1 MTPVS
6 RSHRGPRD
14 TGGMTSGS
22 SPASS
27 VPSSSGSPSDV
38 APSAGAASG
47 AGVRRTE
54 VDGVD
59 YLLQDN
65 PGPMSLNG
73 TCTYLIPGRR
83 GLIVVDPGD
92 ADAAHQE
99 AVAAQ
104 GEMELILVTHRHHD
118 HTGGLPALR
127 DLTGA
132 PSRGL
137 AEEFSVGAEPL
148 RDGEVIPAGDGL
160 CLRVLATPGHTSDS
174 VCLVLVRDG
183 VDVGVLTGDTI
194 LGRGTTVID
203 HPDGRLGDYLG
214 SLERLIAL
222 GPVPALPAHGGFPGP
237 VDAVAGAYLAHRR
250 KRLDQVAATITSLR
264 ARGTEP
270 GVTAVTDVVYAEV
283 DPSVRRAAEMTV
295 AAQLALLDP
304 DGQ

>member
-1 MTPVS
+1 
-6 RSHRGPRD
+6 
-14 TGGMTSGS
+14 MTSGS

-27 VPSSSGSPSDV
+27 GPSSSAAPDSAV
-38 APSAGAASG
+38 PSADAAPGAASG
-47 AGVRRTE
+47 AEARPTE
-54 VDGVD
+54 VDGVR
-59 YLLQDN
+59 YVLQDN
-65 PGPMSLNG
+65 PGPMSLDG

-92 ADAAHQE
+92 ADAAHQA

-104 GEMELILVTHRHHD
+104 GEVELILVTHRHHD

-127 DLTGA
+127 ELTGA
-132 PSRGL
+132 ASRGL
-137 AEEFSVGAEPL
+137 AEEFSVGAQPL

-160 CLRVLATPGHTSDS
+160 SLRVLATPGHTSDS
-174 VCLVLVRDG
+174 VCLVLLRDG

-203 HPDGRLGDYLG
+203 HPDGSLGDYLE

-237 VDAVAGAYLAHRR
+237 VDAVAGAYLKHRR

-264 ARGTEP
+264 ARGIEP
-270 GVTAVTDVVYAEV
+270 GVTAVTDVVYADV
-283 DPSVRRAAEMTV
+283 DPTVRRAAEMTV

-304 DGQ
+304 ELLPASPGTDA